1 MNEKVND
8 VIKKLKKILFYKNA
22 IDDNAFCDN
31 LVINNEAIVD
41 NGINSLEHIVE
52 RLEYMS
58 IHIRS
63 QYGVSR
69 LSEQFGGEANPND
82 KPSFI
87 TYYKPDISGNLAY
100 LKSSGVISTVIND
113 DHAIIKIGNISYTFL
128 HEILEVSISK
138 KEGDVVKYT
147 SEKYKFTKTS
157 DNKYEVVI
165 PLGEAKSLSGSE
177 SRVFNFYLLYR
188 DDIYFSLNVDT
199 LKEG

>member
-31 LVINNEAIVD
+31 MAINNEALID

-52 RLEYMS
+52 RLEYVS
-58 IHIRS
+58 THIRS
-63 QYGVSR
+63 QYGMSR

-87 TYYKPDISGNLAY
+87 TYYKQDISSNLAY
-100 LKSSGVISTVIND
+100 LKGSGVISTVINND
-113 DHAIIKIGNISYTFL
+113 QAIIKLGISYTFL
-128 HEILEVSISK
+128 YEILEVSISK

-188 DDIYFSLNVDT
+188 DDIYFSLNADT